1 MRCRACNSRNTRVT
15 STDQTNEV
23 LTKRYCRCLDCKAHY
38 QTVEKYLI
46 LKPGPK
52 PGSKTG
58 SKLIGS
64 ANHQAVLT
72 ESNVIQLRRMYRE
85 GMNQRQLAQIFGVCS
100 QHVSRIVTYKIWT
113 HV

>member
-1 MRCRACNSRNTRVT
+1 MRCRACNSCNTRVT
-15 STDQTNEV
+15 STDKRYVNV
-23 LTKRYCRCLDCKAHY
+23 VYRYCRCLDCKTHY
-38 QTVEKYLI
+38 KTIETYALY
-46 LKPGPK
+46 KPGPK

-85 GMNQRQLAQIFGVCS
+85 GINQRQLAQIFGVCS